1 MPVIPLA
8 DATRKSVRF
17 PVVTVTLVAANIL
30 AFLWEIGSSDAE
42 ILRYAVVPA
51 NLVHGRGGITPL
63 TAMFLHAGFM
73 HIIGNMLFLSAFAPA
88 VEDAMGR
95 GRFLVF
101 YLLGGLAATAAQV
114 AVAPAS
120 TVPQLGAS
128 GAIAAVMGAFLVTFP
143 RDRIKVLWFLGI
155 FVNVAYVPAFVL
167 VGVWLLTQLLNGTA
181 TVVHADSGGVAYM
194 AHVGGAFFGMLT
206 ARLFERGVRRST
218 AVEG

>member
-1 MPVIPLA
+1 MPIIPLA

-17 PVVTVTLVAANIL
+17 PLVTATLVAVNIVV
-30 AFLWEIGSSDAE
+30 FLWEIGASDAA
-42 ILRYAVVPA
+42 ILRLAVVPA
-51 NLVHGRGGITPL
+51 AVMQGRGGLTPL

-73 HIIGNMLFLSAFAPA
+73 HIISNMLFLSVFAPA

-101 YLLGGLAATAAQV
+101 YLLGGLAATAAQI

-143 RDRIKVLWFLGI
+143 HDRIKVLWFLAI
-155 FVNVAYVPAFVL
+155 FPNVSYVPASLL
-167 VGVWLLTQLLNGTA
+167 VGFWLLTQLLNQTA
-181 TVVHADSGGVAYM
+181 AVVQANSGGVAYM
-194 AHVGGAFFGMLT
+194 AHLGGALFGIVT
-206 ARLFERGVRRST
+206 ARLFEGSARR
-218 AVEG
+218 EGLLDQ